1 MNKLDLAGYPARRET
16 GGIIDD
22 PHHHPQG
29 EIRREAAMGLAR
41 ALVEGVGE
49 TDPERVAR
57 LAVEMADAVLR
68 HLQQASK

>member
-1 MNKLDLAGYPARRET
+1 MTN
-16 GGIIDD
+16 IIEGLRDD
-22 PHHHPQG
+22 DDR
-29 EIRREAAMGLAR
+29 RREAALGFAR
-41 ALVEGVGE
+41 ALVEVVGE